1 MKKTILH
8 AKNTACFIK
17 LVSLL
22 NVANINYN
30 TISDTN
36 SLYIHYRDIS
46 QSKYIALTVLLN
58 DLITD
63 SSLKNWYHF
72 YKNFNKNLFAS
83 LVTL

>member
-8 AKNTACFIK
+8 AKNNASFIK

-22 NVANINYN
+22 NIANINYN

-36 SLYIHYRDIS
+36 SLYIHYKDIP
-46 QSKYIALTVLLN
+46 QSKYIALTILLN

-63 SSLKNWYHF
+63 ISLK
-72 YKNFNKNLFAS
+72 KLIS
-83 LVTL
+83 LL